1 MNSSLVFQHL
11 IPSKSSLGLKSQ
23 KSSSPSLIL
32 RRNTSI
38 SMGEFKGTHDK
49 QLQIL
54 NLPLTVSA
62 CRLNKISSSFS
73 LQTEKLCY
81 DNDNDDNDDLEL
93 HEELI
98 PKHIALIMDGNRR
111 WAKAK
116 GLEVYEGHKLIIP
129 KLKEIC
135 DISSTLG
142 IHIITAIAFSTE
154 NWKRSK
160 EEVDLLMQLFE
171 EFFDA
176 FSRFGVRVSVIGCK
190 SNLPMTLQKCIAL
203 TEETTKGNKGLH
215 LVIALNYGVYYD
227 ILQATKSIANKAM
240 NGLLDVEDINKNL
253 FEQELESKCPNPD
266 LLIRTG
272 GEQRVSNFL
281 LWQLAYTEFYFTNT
295 LFPDFGEEDLKEAIM
310 NFQQRHRRF
319 GGHTY

>member
-1 MNSSLVFQHL
+1 MSSLVLQCWKL
-11 IPSKSSLGLKSQ
+11 
-23 KSSSPSLIL
+23 SSPSLIL
-32 RRNTSI
+32 QQNTSI
-38 SMGEFKGTHDK
+38 SMGAFKGIHK
-49 QLQIL
+49 LQIP
-54 NLPLTVSA
+54 NSPMTVSA
-62 CRLNKISSSFS
+62 RGLNKISCSLS

-81 DNDNDDNDDLEL
+81 EGNDNDLD
-93 HEELI
+93 EELM

-111 WAKAK
+111 WAKDK
-116 GLEVYEGHKLIIP
+116 GLEVYEGHKHIIP

-135 DISSTLG
+135 DISSKLG
-142 IHIITAIAFSTE
+142 IQIITAFAFSTE

-160 EEVDLLMQLFE
+160 EEVDFLLQMFE
-171 EFFDA
+171 ELYDE
-176 FSRFGVRVSVIGCK
+176 FSRSGVRVSIIGCK
-190 SNLPMTLQKCIAL
+190 SDLPMTLQKCIAL

-215 LVIALNYGVYYD
+215 LVIALNYGGYYD
-227 ILQATKSIANKAM
+227 ILQATKSIVNKAM

-253 FEQELESKCPNPD
+253 FDQELESKCPNPD

-272 GEQRVSNFL
+272 GEQRISNFL

>member
-1 MNSSLVFQHL
+1 MSFSLVSQHFISL
-11 IPSKSSLGLKSQ
+11 KSSLGLQ
-23 KSSSPSLIL
+23 CWKSSSPSLIL
-32 RRNTSI
+32 QRNTSI
-38 SMGEFKGTHDK
+38 SMGAFKGMHK
-49 QLQIL
+49 LQIL
-54 NLPLTVSA
+54 NSPLTVSA
-62 CRLNKISSSFS
+62 RGLNKISCSLN
-73 LQTEKLCY
+73 LQTEKFCDD
-81 DNDNDDNDDLEL
+81 DNDNDDLYLD
-93 HEELI
+93 EELM

-135 DISSTLG
+135 HISSKLG
-142 IHIITAIAFSTE
+142 IQGITAFAFSTE

-160 EEVDLLMQLFE
+160 EEVDFLMQLFE
-171 EFFDA
+171 EFFDE
-176 FSRFGVRVSVIGCK
+176 FSRSGVRVSVIGCK
-190 SNLPMTLQKCIAL
+190 SNLPLTLQKCIAL

-215 LVIALNYGVYYD
+215 LVIALNYGGYYD
-227 ILQATKSIANKAM
+227 ILQATKSIANKVM
-240 NGLLDVEDINKNL
+240 NGLLHVEDINKNL

-295 LFPDFGEEDLKEAIM
+295 LFPDFGEKDLKEAIL

>member
-1 MNSSLVFQHL
+1 MSSSLVSQLL
-11 IPSKSSLGLKSQ
+11 IPSKISLGLQ
-23 KSSSPSLIL
+23 CWKSSSPSLIL
-32 RRNTSI
+32 RLNTSM
-38 SMGEFKGTHDK
+38 SMGEFK
-49 QLQIL
+49 
-54 NLPLTVSA
+54 VFA
-62 CRLNKISSSFS
+62 RELNKISSSLS
-73 LQTEKLCY
+73 LQTEKLSY
-81 DNDNDDNDDLEL
+81 DDDNDIDIDNDDREL

-111 WAKAK
+111 WAKDK

-135 DISSTLG
+135 SVSSKLG
-142 IHIITAIAFSTE
+142 IQVITAFAFSTE

-160 EEVDLLMQLFE
+160 EEVDFLMQLFE
-171 EFFDA
+171 EFFNE

-215 LVIALNYGVYYD
+215 LVIALNYGGYYD
-227 ILQATKSIANKAM
+227 ILQATKSIANKVM
-240 NGLLDVEDINKNL
+240 NGILHVEDINKNL
-253 FEQELESKCPNPD
+253 FERELESKHLNIPNPD

-272 GEQRVSNFL
+272 GEQRLSNFM
-281 LWQLAYTEFYFTNT
+281 LWELAYCEFYFTKT
-295 LFPDFGEEDLKEAIM
+295 LFPDFGEKDLKEAIL

>member
-1 MNSSLVFQHL
+1 MH
-11 IPSKSSLGLKSQ
+11 K
-23 KSSSPSLIL
+23 
-32 RRNTSI
+32 
-38 SMGEFKGTHDK
+38 
-49 QLQIL
+49 LQIL
-54 NLPLTVSA
+54 NPPLTVSA
-62 CRLNKISSSFS
+62 RGLNKISCSLN
-73 LQTEKLCY
+73 LQTEKLCDD
-81 DNDNDDNDDLEL
+81 DNDNDDLYLD
-93 HEELI
+93 EELM

-116 GLEVYEGHKLIIP
+116 GLEVHEGHKFLIP

-135 DISSTLG
+135 DISSKLG
-142 IHIITAIAFSTE
+142 IQVITAFAFSTE

-160 EEVDLLMQLFE
+160 EEIDLLMQLFE
-171 EFFDA
+171 ELFNE
-176 FSRFGVRVSVIGCK
+176 FSRSGVRVSVIGCK
-190 SNLPMTLQKCIAL
+190 SNLPLTLQKCIAL

-215 LVIALNYGVYYD
+215 LVIALNYGGYYD
-227 ILQATKSIANKAM
+227 ILQATKSIANKVM
-240 NGLLDVEDINKNL
+240 NGLLHVEDINKNL
-253 FEQELESKCPNPD
+253 FEQELESKFPNPD

-295 LFPDFGEEDLKEAIM
+295 LFPDFGEKDLKEAIL

>member
-38 SMGEFKGTHDK
+38 SIGEFKGTHDK
-49 QLQIL
+49 QFQIL
-54 NLPLTVSA
+54 NLPLTVSG
-62 CRLNKISSSFS
+62 RGLSKISCSLS
-73 LQTEKLCY
+73 LQTEKLRY
-81 DNDNDDNDDLEL
+81 DNDNDNDDFEL

-135 DISSTLG
+135 DISSKLG
-142 IHIITAIAFSTE
+142 IQIITAFAFSTE

-176 FSRFGVRVSVIGCK
+176 FSR
-190 SNLPMTLQKCIAL
+190 
-203 TEETTKGNKGLH
+203 
-215 LVIALNYGVYYD
+215 Y
-227 ILQATKSIANKAM
+227 
-240 NGLLDVEDINKNL
+240 
-253 FEQELESKCPNPD
+253 
-266 LLIRTG
+266 
-272 GEQRVSNFL
+272 
-281 LWQLAYTEFYFTNT
+281 
-295 LFPDFGEEDLKEAIM
+295 
-310 NFQQRHRRF
+310 
-319 GGHTY
+319 